1 MRAVD
6 EDRTQ
11 RSQIRRFR
19 LGVAL
24 AVGALPLLVA
34 GCGASSNQET
44 VTPRA
49 PATTSQSP
57 ATELTIVIKDDAK
70 VTTWT
75 LSCDPPSGTHP
86 DPDKACAA
94 VLTSKATK
102 ALPPVAKGMMCTQ
115 IFGGSQTA
123 TISGRW
129 DGNPVNA
136 SFSRQ
141 NGCEISRW
149 QAMGELLPKYATGG
163 PGAS

>member
-1 MRAVD
+1 MQAVD

-11 RSQIRRFR
+11 RSQIRRFP
-19 LGVAL
+19 LGLALVA
-24 AVGALPLLVA
+24 ALPLLLA

-44 VTPRA
+44 VTPQA
-49 PATTSQSP
+49 PATTSASP
-57 ATELTIVIKDDAK
+57 ATQLTIVIKDNAK

-94 VLTSKATK
+94 LTSKATK

-129 DGNPVNA
+129 DGNPVSAN
-136 SFSRQ
+136 FSRQ